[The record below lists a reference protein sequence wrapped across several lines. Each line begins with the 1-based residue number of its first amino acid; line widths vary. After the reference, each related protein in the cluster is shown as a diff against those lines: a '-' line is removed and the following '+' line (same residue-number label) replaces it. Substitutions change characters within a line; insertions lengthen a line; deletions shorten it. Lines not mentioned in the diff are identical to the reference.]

1 MTKNQ
6 LDLKVNMEKRTL
18 KLPHIRIANIAQIH
32 SLKLTG
38 MVIKPINGKCERQRL
53 CISPRILI
61 FRNSR
66 ALPIVLI
73 GFHYINNEFSY
84 TSPADI

>member
-18 KLPHIRIANIAQIH
+18 KLPHIRIATFAQIH

-38 MVIKPINGKCERQRL
+38 DKTDQWQVPTVATLHLPRHINFQKWLGFSYRTY
-53 CISPRILI
+53 RIL
-61 FRNSR
+61 RYQ
-66 ALPIVLI
+66 L
-73 GFHYINNEFSY
+73 
-84 TSPADI
+84 